1 MKSLVILGS
10 TGSIGTST
18 LKIVEAF
25 PAAFRIAGLAARSH
39 ADALLEQAIRF
50 KVPIIA
56 LEQRNPTP
64 AFQARAQAHQIQVVY
79 GPDAIAALAALP
91 EADLVVCAMV
101 GLSGLKPVLSAMHA
115 GHDVAL
121 ATKEV
126 LVSAGELVM
135 RERMTSNVRML
146 PVDSEH
152 SAIFQCL
159 QSSIAQAACVRTT
172 STHGTAAED
181 DIQRLVLT
189 ASGGP
194 FARHPDIDLTTV
206 TPQQA
211 LNHPKW
217 NMGPKVTIDSAT
229 MMNKGFEI
237 MEARWLFNVP
247 LSKIDIVVHPESIVH
262 SLVTYRD
269 GASVAQLSQ
278 PDMRFAIQYALTYP
292 QRLAA
297 TMPTLD
303 LAQQGALSFFAPD
316 PKRFPCLTL
325 IRQADDA
332 GGTMPAVVN
341 AADEIAVAA
350 FIAGKLDFPKIWQ
363 IIETVMACHAV
374 QPCTSFDAVFAADRW
389 ARCRA
394 EEEIQKCM
402 R

>member
-1 MKSLVILGS
+1 MKSIVILGS
-10 TGSIGTST
+10 TGSIGKST
-18 LKIVEAF
+18 LQIVEAF
-25 PAAFRIAGLAARSH
+25 PNTFRVVGLAARTQ

-50 KVPIIA
+50 NVPIIA
-56 LEQRNPTP
+56 LEQHNVSPEFR
-64 AFQARAQAHQIQVVY
+64 ARAQAHHIHVVY
-79 GPDAIAALAALP
+79 GADAAAHIAAHP
-91 EADLVVCAMV
+91 EADIVVCAMV
-101 GLSGLKPVLSAMHA
+101 GLSGLRPVLSAIRA
-115 GHDVAL
+115 KHDVAL

-135 RERMTSNVRML
+135 RERANNNVRML
-146 PVDSEH
+146 PIDSEH

-159 QSSIAQAACVRTT
+159 QSSIAQAACVRTDT
-172 STHGTAAED
+172 VHRAAAED
-181 DIQRLVLT
+181 DIERLTLT

-194 FARHPDIDLTTV
+194 FAGHPEIDLDTV

-211 LNHPKW
+211 LKHPKW

-229 MMNKGFEI
+229 MMNKGFETL
-237 MEARWLFNVP
+237 EARWLFNVP

-297 TMPTLD
+297 AMPTLD
-303 LAQQGALSFFAPD
+303 LAKLGMLSFSAPD
-316 PKRFPCLTL
+316 SKRFPCLAL

-341 AADEIAVAA
+341 AADEVAVAA
-350 FIAGKLDFPKIWQ
+350 FIAGQLAFPKIWQ
-363 IIETVMACHAV
+363 IIESVMAHHQV
-374 QPCTSFDAVFAADRW
+374 QPCTSFDAVFAADQW
-389 ARCRA
+389 ARCAA
-394 EEEIQKCM
+394 EEELRKHM

>member
-1 MKSLVILGS
+1 MKSIVILGS
-10 TGSIGTST
+10 TGSIGKST
-18 LKIVEAF
+18 LQIVETF
-25 PAAFRIAGLAARSH
+25 PAAFRIAGLAARSQ
-39 ADALLEQAIRF
+39 ADTLLDQAIRF

-56 LEQRNPTP
+56 LEQRNETP
-64 AFQARAQAHQIQVVY
+64 EFRARAQAHHIQVVY
-79 GPDAIAALAALP
+79 GSDAIATLAALP
-91 EADLVVCAMV
+91 EADIVVCAMV
-101 GLSGLKPVLSAMHA
+101 GLSGLRPVLSAIHA

-135 RERMTSNVRML
+135 RERERCNVRML
-146 PVDSEH
+146 PIDSEH

-159 QSSIAQAACVRTT
+159 QSLIAHAACVRTT
-172 STHGTAAED
+172 MTDGAAAED
-181 DIQRLVLT
+181 GIDRLVLT

-194 FARHPDIDLTTV
+194 FARQPDIDLNTV

-211 LNHPKW
+211 LKHPKW

-237 MEARWLFNVP
+237 VEARWLFNVP

-262 SLVTYRD
+262 SMVTYRD

-292 QRLAA
+292 QRFPA

-303 LAQQGALSFFAPD
+303 LAQLGTLSFFTPD
-316 PKRFPCLTL
+316 PKRFPCLRL

-350 FIAGKLDFPKIWQ
+350 FIEGKLAFPKIWQ
-363 IIETVMACHAV
+363 IIETVMACHEV
-374 QPCTSFDAVFAADRW
+374 QPCTSFDAVFEADRW
-389 ARCRA
+389 ARYTA
-394 EEEIQKCM
+394 EEELKKYM